1 MLLLYVHNCLI
12 IENYN
17 LWSNFGYVE
26 MKTKWKW
33 ILCRSDITSNVVII
47 MLFVKNQYI
56 IILQRNNYLK
66 MVIKQLYLLLEIIA
80 WKFKIKEKKKKK
92 N

>member
-1 MLLLYVHNCLI
+1 M
-12 IENYN
+12 
-17 LWSNFGYVE
+17 
-26 MKTKWKW
+26 
-33 ILCRSDITSNVVII
+33 
-47 MLFVKNQYI
+47 

-80 WKFKIKEKKKKK
+80 WKFKIKEKK